1 MKKFFSIIAVLAIA
15 ISALTTSACAL
26 SSPAENARYCA
37 TNSIHYGMNIVRLV
51 HATVTATHDDGCVTL
66 KDMRDGNLYAIDD
79 DSLVKGEDVLIAIDD
94 NATPGFVYDDM
105 IIGFWN
111 GSALK

>member
-1 MKKFFSIIAVLAIA
+1 MKKFFSIIAVLTIA

-26 SSPAENARYCA
+26 STPAENARYCA
-37 TNSIHYGMNIVRLV
+37 TNSIYYGMNTVRLV
-51 HATVTATHDDGCVTL
+51 HVTVTATHDDGCVTL
-66 KDMRDGNLYAIDD
+66 KDMHDGSLYAIDD
-79 DSLVKGEDVLIAIDD
+79 DSLVEGEDVLIAIDD

-105 IIGFWN
+105 ILGFWN